1 VADFVGDT
9 SQQSLFFLGVAI
21 IDLFI
26 DMISRRLA
34 SIYRMIVDGIES
46 RGWVSAFVL
55 LLIFSLGVLRNNHL
69 PGLYFDAVNPDY
81 LAAKILAGN
90 KYINHFPPWDT
101 FPLLGNYY
109 HGVMHTYFGLVFFKL
124 FGFSVFS
131 LRIAHAIFGFGIL
144 LIANMIL
151 TRATGSRLFALLITA
166 VLALDP
172 AFVFAFR
179 TQSYITLSPV
189 LFVLVAFYLL
199 LLMRDRLDG
208 SDHDGGSRAV
218 LILSGLLAGWAFY
231 GYFIYSFFL
240 PAFIGIVV
248 HLSRKPGY
256 STAKM
261 TLCWVAGFA
270 LGSILYLIGYGRLW
284 LELGGL
290 SEIFQ
295 RASEVNVTGSPI
307 EFYARPYQ
315 LFTHAVAALSGNFH
329 HSVIFSQASPT
340 AHGVLKLIVLVA
352 ITLIAVPVVAVR
364 KRFDAPL
371 GYILSLITAFFV
383 VSLYF
388 AARIAPHHMIL
399 MLPFLYITSGLALH
413 RAGLCFWNDMPI
425 PARKVAS
432 AGLVSLLLFLVILN
446 LQQQNITQKQLLE
459 TGGVKYYSDA
469 QTLLAEEA
477 KDSPKPRYY
486 VFGEWGFIGSFAF
499 LTAGKVPYNPAMD
512 GLALAQVPCDTE
524 LVILF
529 WGQENPLVESFA
541 HTQGRLVTR
550 KMYHQRDGAVAITAL
565 NVSDRNNCGL
575 ADTHP
580 DF

>member
-1 VADFVGDT
+1 
-9 SQQSLFFLGVAI
+9 
-21 IDLFI
+21 
-26 DMISRRLA
+26 
-34 SIYRMIVDGIES
+34 
-46 RGWVSAFVL
+46 
-55 LLIFSLGVLRNNHL
+55 
-69 PGLYFDAVNPDY
+69 
-81 LAAKILAGN
+81 
-90 KYINHFPPWDT
+90 
-101 FPLLGNYY
+101 
-109 HGVMHTYFGLVFFKL
+109 MHTYFGLVFFKL

-144 LIANMIL
+144 IIANMIL
-151 TRATGSRLFALLITA
+151 TRATGSRLLALLITA
-166 VLALDP
+166 LLALDP

-189 LFVLVAFYLL
+189 LFVLVAFNLL
-199 LLMRDRLDG
+199 LLMRDRLDD
-208 SDHDGGSRAV
+208 SDLTGRLRAV

-231 GYFIYSFFL
+231 GYFIYIFFL
-240 PAFIGIVV
+240 PAFIGMVV
-248 HLSRKPGY
+248 HHSRKPGC
-256 STAKM
+256 STARM

-270 LGSILYLIGYGRLW
+270 LGSILYFIGYGRLW

-290 SEIFQ
+290 SEIFK
-295 RASEVNVTGSPI
+295 RASEISVTGSPI

-315 LFTHAVAALSGNFH
+315 LFTNAVAALSGNYQ
-329 HSVIFSQASPT
+329 HSVMFSQASPT

-352 ITLIAVPVVAVR
+352 ITLIAVSVAVVR
-364 KRFDAPL
+364 KRFNAPL
-371 GYILSLITAFFV
+371 GYMLLLIASFFA

-399 MLPFLYITSGLALH
+399 MLPFLYMAMGLALH
-413 RAGLCFWNDMPI
+413 QAGLCSWNDMPI
-425 PARKVAS
+425 PARSIAFAS
-432 AGLVSLLLFLVILN
+432 LAPLFLCLVVLH
-446 LQQQNITQKQLLE
+446 LQHQNITQKQLLE

-469 QTLLAEEA
+469 QTLLAEDA

-486 VFGEWGFIGSFAF
+486 VFSEWGFIGSFAF

-512 GLALAQVPCDTE
+512 ELALAQVPCDTE

-541 HTQGRLVTR
+541 NTQGRIVTR

-565 NVSDRNNCGL
+565 IVSDRNNCGL
-575 ADTHP
+575 ADTYP